1 MKIWYISKYA
11 CPEKYNFGTRHFTFA
26 KEFNSLGHETI
37 VFTSNSNHVV
47 SGLPQFSGLFK
58 IEIIEGV
65 KTVWINTPL
74 YQGSKSFGRIWSW
87 ILFEIRLVRTVR
99 QLGCR
104 PDVVIASSLSLF
116 TIISGAMLKKKYKAK
131 LVFEVRDIWPLTLK
145 YVSNLKPI
153 NPVYC
158 LFSLIEK
165 YGYNRSDLIVGSM
178 PALNKHVENI
188 INDSKK
194 VCYIPHGID
203 LSKFEVEEPNFGEY
217 GVLIS
222 DDDFVVSYSG
232 TIGRVNTVEF
242 LLRAAKNISLINDKI
257 VFLIIGEGELKNE
270 FKQECRN
277 FNRIYF
283 LPKVNKSKL
292 IGILKKSDLLYY
304 GARKCDLYNFG
315 VSPNKLNDY
324 LYASRPILSSF
335 SGYDDLFESSGCGL
349 IVEAENVSAIE
360 SGILYFYSMPRDL
373 REKIGKSGHDY
384 LINFR
389 TSRFLANTY
398 LNCIERS

>member
-1 MKIWYISKYA
+1 
-11 CPEKYNFGTRHFTFA
+11 
-26 KEFNSLGHETI
+26 
-37 VFTSNSNHVV
+37 
-47 SGLPQFSGLFK
+47 
-58 IEIIEGV
+58 
-65 KTVWINTPL
+65 
-74 YQGSKSFGRIWSW
+74 
-87 ILFEIRLVRTVR
+87 
-99 QLGCR
+99 
-104 PDVVIASSLSLF
+104 VVIASSLSLF

-315 VSPNKLNDY
+315 ISPNKLNDY

-389 TSRFLANTY
+389 TSRFLANNY